1 MKQRRLGS
9 SNLTVS
15 TLGLGCMG
23 MSDFYGPADFDDSLK
38 LIRKAV
44 DLGINFFDTAD
55 MYGVGHNEV
64 LVGRALKKC
73 RDKVIIATKFGN
85 MRRVDGALLGVNGQP
100 DYVNACCDMSL
111 KRLGV
116 DVIDLYYQHRVDP
129 QVPIEET
136 IGAMADL
143 VKAGKVR
150 FLGMSEASPAT
161 IRRAQAVH
169 PITALQTEYS
179 LWSRDPEKELL
190 PLCRELDIAFVAY
203 SPLGRGILSGKYRS
217 PEQFAP
223 GDYRLV
229 MPRYQDK
236 NFKRN
241 MKLVRRLKALAKE
254 KKCTAAQLSLAW
266 VLSRG
271 DQIIP
276 IPGTRHVK
284 FLKDNIAALDV
295 TVTAQEAADLEA
307 IFIPEAVSGNR
318 YHDYGMQLIDG
329 QG

>member
-9 SNLTVS
+9 SNLMVS
-15 TLGLGCMG
+15 ALGLGCMG
-23 MSDFYGPADFDDSLK
+23 MSDFYGPSDFDESMK

-64 LVGRALKKC
+64 LVGRALKKI

-85 MRRVDGALLGVNGQP
+85 MRRVDGALLGVNGKP
-100 DYVNACCDMSL
+100 EYVKACCDMSL

-129 QVPIEET
+129 QTPIEET
-136 IGAMADL
+136 VGAMAEL

-150 FLGMSEASPAT
+150 FLGLSEASPAT

-169 PITALQTEYS
+169 PIAALQTEYS
-179 LWSRDPEKELL
+179 LWTRDPEKELL
-190 PLCRELDIAFVAY
+190 AVCRELDLAFVAY
-203 SPLGRGILSGKYRS
+203 SPLGRGILSGKYRN
-217 PEQFAP
+217 PEQFAEN
-223 GDYRLV
+223 DYRLV

-241 MKLVRRLKALAKE
+241 MKLVRRLKAMAKI
-254 KKCTAAQLSLAW
+254 KKCTPAQLSLAW

-271 DQIIP
+271 DQVIP
-276 IPGTRHVK
+276 IPGTRHLK
-284 FLKDNIAALDV
+284 FLKDNIAALEV
-295 TVTAQEAADLEA
+295 AVTAAENKELEE
-307 IFIPEAVSGNR
+307 IFAPEAVSGNR